1 MDLTSNEP
9 FWLVKNGLLNS
20 FPSVKSDIKTEILI
34 VGGGITGALMAHKCI
49 EEGYETTLVDRREVA
64 NGSTS
69 ATTSMLQ
76 YEIDVPL
83 HELSE
88 MIGNYVLFIVW
99 ANFISSLLYLTAAI
113 GFIKHKKWTTIVL
126 AVSSTILIIAFVFL
140 KIHIANGGVFETKTV
155 GAMKFRTALTL
166 VFTLM
171 AYFTIQAPPKA
182 IK

>member
-1 MDLTSNEP
+1 M
-9 FWLVKNGLLNS
+9 
-20 FPSVKSDIKTEILI
+20 DIKKTLRI
-34 VGGGITGALMAHKCI
+34 VSTVFLAVFGAITLF
-49 EEGYETTLVDRREVA
+49 L
-64 NGSTS
+64 STS
-69 ATTSMLQ
+69 VILNLFG
-76 YEIDVPL
+76 IR
-83 HELSE
+83 ELE
-88 MIGNYVLFIVW
+88 GNYVLFIVW
-99 ANFISSLLYLTAAI
+99 ANFISSLLYLAAAI

-126 AVSSTILIIAFVFL
+126 AVSSAILIIAFVFL